1 MSFWKILR
9 VLVTDSCNYRCVYCH
24 NEGQKVKR
32 NKCLGYN
39 EFVQIFNK
47 VNETSIHEIRFSG
60 GEPLTNPEILKMI
73 EYVRHNSDMEIGV
86 ATNGSLISDN
96 IAKQFMK
103 FNVLVTVHLPTVD
116 KDLYQTITGQSIEF
130 MIDGVKLLVDNAVNY
145 SFNHVLYFPTTKY
158 FNQII
163 DSNIV
168 KGRRLKILPFLDSN
182 FHNKSASIIPEI
194 VTKVDSIALKKEV
207 FLKEGIVRWDLP
219 FGTSIKLLQAPCYN
233 KDLIMCKNYAEVRLL
248 PNLRLKKCIFDTSNY
263 KIDLEKNE
271 TTLILKKMWKDFN
284 SCCGEREV

>member
-1 MSFWKILR
+1 MSFWKVLR

-248 PNLRLKKCIFDTSNY
+248 PDLRLKKCIFDTSNY

>member
-248 PNLRLKKCIFDTSNY
+248 PDLRLKKCIFDTSNY

>member
-73 EYVRHNSDMEIGV
+73 EYVRYNSDMEIGV

-248 PNLRLKKCIFDTSNY
+248 PDLRLKKCIFDTSNY

>member
-1 MSFWKILR
+1 
-9 VLVTDSCNYRCVYCH
+9 
-24 NEGQKVKR
+24 
-32 NKCLGYN
+32 
-39 EFVQIFNK
+39 
-47 VNETSIHEIRFSG
+47 
-60 GEPLTNPEILKMI
+60 
-73 EYVRHNSDMEIGV
+73 
-86 ATNGSLISDN
+86 
-96 IAKQFMK
+96 
-103 FNVLVTVHLPTVD
+103 
-116 KDLYQTITGQSIEF
+116 

-248 PNLRLKKCIFDTSNY
+248 PDLRLKKCIFDTSNY